1 MFKKVA
7 ILLAILTFTIHKFAA
22 AQMLVIDSLTNV
34 LAKAKQ
40 SERPVVLAEL
50 ARANYETDVNKA
62 IDLVM
67 QATALAKKEKEEGI
81 VAFCYAS
88 AAHLLMRKGQE
99 KRAAAYID
107 SAMRAAGN
115 STNSLFKG
123 YVWLRK
129 GWFELNKNENGK
141 AMSAFINA
149 DKLLKGNAD
158 RRALSYR
165 TLLNHYA
172 ASIYA
177 YGSDTLKQHKY
188 AVLALQLSKMSR
200 YPDDV
205 QISYMTLAHSFF
217 SAFEVQTKRRTLLD
231 SAVYYYRKSAEV
243 YRRNQ
248 DKILIQ
254 SNASVTAL
262 NLANIYFKYFPESF
276 RDSANRYVDDALKVA
291 RKTNMPEV
299 IANCYGIM
307 SEYAMR
313 RGDYPAAEKYLLT
326 GIAELDKALPGV
338 DITRSRM
345 MLGLSKLAE
354 QSGDYPKAL
363 SYYKRYSAY
372 YRKVFDA
379 QKLAAVQQVEEQY
392 HSEQRDLEIVRL
404 RERANL
410 NRQINWLYVA
420 IGSASILVLA
430 LLLGFYHYKLK
441 ASQQR
446 ILISLQEKQEAE
458 LLASLGEQERE
469 RIAAQQALL
478 QDRTEWLERE
488 LLAGTLKIEEKNT
501 ILELLKEKSKSIA
514 DTATKSMGRMIAQ
527 NLRMDKDKADQQNS
541 IGDIHPG
548 FFSALQER
556 AGGVLT
562 KLDLKY
568 CAYILMGLDNKE
580 IANRLAIEPKS
591 IRMARYR
598 LKRKLGLQKEE
609 NLDLVVRGYE
619 WKIQYRSGSTDR
631 G

>member
-1 MFKKVA
+1 MLKKVA
-7 ILLAILTFTIHKFAA
+7 ILLSIITFTINIDAI
-22 AQMLVIDSLTNV
+22 AQLLVIDSLKNV
-34 LAKAKQ
+34 LAKAERE
-40 SERPVVLAEL
+40 ERPIVMAEL
-50 ARANYETDVNKA
+50 ARASYETDVKKA

-67 QATALAKKEKEEGI
+67 QATALAKKEQEKGV

-88 AAHLLMRKGQE
+88 AGHLFMRKGQE
-99 KRAAAYID
+99 KRAATYID
-107 SAMRAAGN
+107 SAMRCAEK
-115 STNSLFKG
+115 STNTLFTG
-123 YVWLRK
+123 YAWLRK
-129 GWFELNKNENGK
+129 GWFELNKNENEK
-141 AMSAFINA
+141 AMSAFITA
-149 DKLLKGNAD
+149 DKLLKSSAD
-158 RRALSYR
+158 RRAFSYR
-165 TLLNHYA
+165 TLINHYA

-188 AVLALQLSKMSR
+188 AVAAMQMSKQSR
-200 YPDDV
+200 NPDDI
-205 QISYMTLAHSFF
+205 QIGYMTLAHSFF
-217 SAFEVQTKRRTLLD
+217 STFEVNTTKRPLLD
-231 SAVYYYRKSAEV
+231 SAIYYYRKSAEV

-262 NLANIYFKYFPESF
+262 NLANIYFKYFPENF
-276 RDSANRYVDDALKVA
+276 RDSANRYVNDALKVA
-291 RKTNMPEV
+291 RKTNTPEV

-313 RGDYPAAEKYLLT
+313 RGDYQSAENYLLT
-326 GIAELDKALPGV
+326 GIAELDKASPGV

-345 MLGLSKLAE
+345 MLGLSNLAE
-354 QSGDYPKAL
+354 QSGDKAKAL
-363 SYYKRYSAY
+363 TYYKRYTEY
-372 YRKVFDA
+372 YKKVFDA
-379 QKLAAVQQVEEQY
+379 QKLAAVQQLEEQY
-392 HSEQRDLEIVRL
+392 QSEQRDLEIASL

-446 ILISLQEKQEAE
+446 MLISLQEKQEAE

-501 ILELLKEKSKSIA
+501 ILELLKEKSKSSG
-514 DTATKSMGRMIAQ
+514 DTAAKSIGRIITQ
-527 NLRMDKDKADQQNS
+527 NLRMDKENADQQNS

-556 AGGVLT
+556 AGEVLT

-568 CAYILMGLDNKE
+568 CSYILMGLDNKE
-580 IANRLAIEPKS
+580 IANRLGIEPKS

-598 LKRKLGLQKEE
+598 LKQKLGLQKED
-609 NLDLVVRGYE
+609 NLDLVVRSYD
-619 WKIQYRSGSTDR
+619 KRYV
-631 G
+631 

>member
-1 MFKKVA
+1 MLKNVV
-7 ILLAILTFTIHKFAA
+7 ILFSIFIFTINTHAT
-22 AQMLVIDSLTNV
+22 AQTLVIDSLNRELV
-34 LAKAKQ
+34 KGGHAEK
-40 SERPVVLAEL
+40 PVVMAEL
-50 ARANYETDVNKA
+50 ARAIYETDVPKA
-62 IDLVM
+62 LDLVM
-67 QATALAKKEKEEGI
+67 QATALAKKEKEKGI

-88 AAHLLMRKGQE
+88 AGHLLMRKGQE
-99 KRAAAYID
+99 KHAAAYLD
-107 SAMRAAGN
+107 SAMRSAEK
-115 STNSLFKG
+115 STNPLFTG
-123 YVWLRK
+123 YAWLRK
-129 GWFELNKNENGK
+129 GWFALNKNENEK
-141 AMSAFINA
+141 AMSAFITA
-149 DKLLKGNAD
+149 DKFLKSSAN
-158 RRALSYR
+158 RRAFSYR
-165 TLLNHYA
+165 TLINHYA

-177 YGSDTLKQHKY
+177 YGNDTLKEHKY
-188 AVLALQLSKMSR
+188 AIAALQLSKQSK

-205 QISYMTLAHSFF
+205 QIGYMTLAHSFF
-217 SAFEVQTKRRTLLD
+217 SAFEVGKTNRALLD
-231 SAVYYYRKSAEV
+231 SAIYYYRKSAEV

-254 SNASVTAL
+254 SNASLTAL
-262 NLANIYFKYFPESF
+262 NLANIYFKYFPENF
-276 RDSANRYVDDALKVA
+276 RDSAHRYVNDALQVA
-291 RKTNMPEV
+291 RKTNTPEV

-313 RGDYPAAEKYLLT
+313 RGDYQGAENYLLT

-354 QSGDYPKAL
+354 QSGDKAKAL
-363 SYYKRYSAY
+363 AYYKRYTEY
-372 YRKVFDA
+372 YKKVFDA
-379 QKLAAVQQVEEQY
+379 QKLAAVQQLEEQY
-392 HSEQRDLEIVRL
+392 HSEQRDLEIARL

-410 NRQINWLYVA
+410 NRQINWLYIA

-446 ILISLQEKQEAE
+446 ILLSLQEKQEAE

-501 ILELLKEKSKSIA
+501 ILELLKEKSKSSA
-514 DTATKSMGRMIAQ
+514 DTAAKSIGRMITQ
-527 NLRMDKDKADQQNS
+527 NLRMDKDNADQQNS

-548 FFSALQER
+548 FFSALQEK
-556 AGGVLT
+556 AGEVLT

-580 IANRLAIEPKS
+580 IANRLAVEPKS

-598 LKRKLGLQKEE
+598 LKQKLGLKKED
-609 NLDLVVRGYE
+609 NLDVVVRSYD
-619 WKIQYRSGSTDR
+619 WKSQNRSAPSDQR
-631 G
+631 